1 MKNFWKIVLVIV
13 LIYLFLL
20 SIKLVGT
27 SAKMLGTGFSERL
40 LQATTKPFVGIFI
53 GILVT
58 SLVQSSSM
66 TTSLTVGL
74 VGVGV
79 LNISSGIFIIM
90 GANIGTTVT
99 NTLVALGQ
107 ITWRQEFKRAF
118 SAAIVH
124 DIFNVLT
131 VLVLFPLEI
140 AFGYLSKL
148 SLFLTDTFSQY
159 GGVQIGNPVKII
171 ISPAIAFLKKLV
183 FEILFL
189 PRTAGIITL
198 LALALV
204 LLFISLFL
212 LAKILRSIMTG
223 NLKILIDKYLFK
235 TALMSM
241 FLGFVV
247 TATVQS
253 SSITTSLIIPL
264 VGAGILTVEKIFPY
278 TLGANVGTTM
288 TALLAS
294 LAMMEHGTA
303 GLTVAFAH
311 LLFNLSGIVFLYP
324 LKRIPIGAAKWIGE
338 KCSKRRILAPLWIL
352 AAFFLLPL
360 LIIFVSGR

>member
-1 MKNFWKIVLVIV
+1 MKDFRKIVLIVV

-20 SIKLVGT
+20 SINLVGT

-40 LQATTKPFVGIFI
+40 LQATTKPLVGVFI

-74 VGVGV
+74 VGSGV
-79 LNISSGIFIIM
+79 LDISSGIFIIM

-107 ITWRQEFKRAF
+107 ITWRQEFKKAF

-124 DIFNVLT
+124 DLFNVLT

-148 SLFLTDTFSQY
+148 SLFLTRLFSQC
-159 GGVQIGNPVKII
+159 GGAQIGNPVKII
-171 ISPAIAFLKKLV
+171 ISPVVAFLKKLV
-183 FEILFL
+183 FEILLF
-189 PRTAGIITL
+189 PRTIGIIALLT
-198 LALALV
+198 LALI
-204 LLFISLFL
+204 LLFISLLFL
-212 LAKILRSIMTG
+212 VKILKSVMTG
-223 NLKILIDKYLFK
+223 RLKILVDKYLFK
-235 TALMSM
+235 TALTSM
-241 FLGFVV
+241 LLGFVV

-264 VGAGILTVEKIFPY
+264 AGAGILTLEKVFPY
-278 TLGANVGTTM
+278 TLGANAGTTV

-294 LAMMEHGTA
+294 LAIMGHGTA

-324 LKRIPIGAAKWIGE
+324 LRRIPIGAAKWIGE
-338 KCSKRRILAPLWIL
+338 KIGERRILAPLWIL
-352 AAFFLLPL
+352 AVFFLLPL